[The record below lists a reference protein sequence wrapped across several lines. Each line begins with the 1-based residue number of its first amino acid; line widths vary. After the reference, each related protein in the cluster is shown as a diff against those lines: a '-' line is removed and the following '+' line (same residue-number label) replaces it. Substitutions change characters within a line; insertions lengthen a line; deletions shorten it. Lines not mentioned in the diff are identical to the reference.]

1 MPLSKLKLMALE
13 IAGLAQKKGLPLS
26 KSISDVVRE
35 EEQLFFFF
43 LRGREISIMIKFPG
57 IIKATTEG
65 ASCPF
70 PTLSDSSFKC
80 LQHSCLLD
88 LLEFLSLYH
97 AFSILHLVCRLSTT
111 LV

>member
-35 EEQLFFFF
+35 EEQLFFF
-43 LRGREISIMIKFPG
+43 LRGRDISIMIKFPG

-65 ASCPF
+65 ASCPY
-70 PTLSDSSFKC
+70 PALSDSSFKC
-80 LQHSCLLD
+80 LQNSCLLD

-97 AFSILHLVCRLSTT
+97 AFSILHLVCR
-111 LV
+111 

>member
-13 IAGLAQKKGLPLS
+13 IAGLEQKKGLPLS

-43 LRGREISIMIKFPG
+43 FFLRGRDISIMIKFPG

-65 ASCPF
+65 ASCPY
-70 PTLSDSSFKC
+70 PALSDSSFKC

-97 AFSILHLVCRLSTT
+97 AFSILHLVCR
-111 LV
+111 

>member
-43 LRGREISIMIKFPG
+43 F
-57 IIKATTEG
+57 
-65 ASCPF
+65 F
-70 PTLSDSSFKC
+70 
-80 LQHSCLLD
+80 
-88 LLEFLSLYH
+88 
-97 AFSILHLVCRLSTT
+97 
-111 LV
+111 